1 MRILII
7 EDQTDLARHVR
18 RALAR
23 ADHDVLLAADG
34 AAGLEAVREHRF
46 DLVILDLNL
55 PGLDGMEVIRR
66 MSPADSRPRVLM
78 LTSRSEI
85 GDRVAGLTA
94 GADDYLTK
102 PFAMEEL
109 VARVEALGRRVL
121 PGVDDSVLKVGG
133 MVLDVLRRR
142 LIRQGE
148 KIDLSPREFELLQIL
163 MREPGRIFSRGE
175 LIERIWSRAHAYE
188 SKTVEIFIMRLRR
201 KLDLPSRPSPIETV
215 RGIGYRLAVA
225 ESDGN
230 PASPTDG
237 NQPTTAP

>member
-7 EDQTDLARHVR
+7 EDQIDLARHVR

-23 ADHDVLLAADG
+23 ADHDVMLAADG
-34 AAGLEAVREHRF
+34 AAGLAAVRDQCF

-55 PGLDGMEVIRR
+55 PGLDGMEVIHK
-66 MSPADSRPRVLM
+66 MSPRDARPRVLM

-85 GDRVAGLTA
+85 GDRVAGLKA

-109 VARVEALGRRVL
+109 LARVEALGRRVL

-142 LIRQGE
+142 LLWQGE
-148 KIDLSPREFELLQIL
+148 QIDLSPREFELLQIL

-175 LIERIWSRAHAYE
+175 LIERIWARVHAYE

-201 KLDLPSRPSPIETV
+201 KLDLPTRPSPIQTV
-215 RGIGYRLAVA
+215 RGIGYRLALEEPDQKSAPPV
-225 ESDGN
+225 DRIQ
-230 PASPTDG
+230 T
-237 NQPTTAP
+237 TTAS